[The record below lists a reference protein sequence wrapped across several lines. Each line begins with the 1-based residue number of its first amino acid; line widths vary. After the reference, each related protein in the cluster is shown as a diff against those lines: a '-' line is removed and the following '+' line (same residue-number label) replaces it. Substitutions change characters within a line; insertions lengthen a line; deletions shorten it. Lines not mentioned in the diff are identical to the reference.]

1 MEARIQAVLA
11 EVLQGVVLQVDT
23 VLVVLVVEVELH
35 K

>member
-1 MEARIQAVLA
+1 MEAHIQVVLE

-23 VLVVLVVEVELH
+23 VLVVLVVEVEPH